1 MSTPAIQNEG
11 SGSMLAQ
18 LRYATAARHATLDG
32 ASSILH
38 ATTITRAQY
47 GAFLRCM
54 RDVVSPLE
62 ERIHAIADF
71 QRLLPDAQLRRR
83 APLLTSDLEA
93 INATDGS
100 RHDAHDAAHLPAID
114 TVSQAFGCGYVL
126 EGSSLGGAVLARTLG
141 PLLSLSPDSGMR
153 YWTAYGDQ
161 VGPMWLRFVA
171 ALESWA
177 STVSLSEREVV
188 TRTACATFDTFIHH
202 LTAGNAAA
210 ADDAS

>member
-1 MSTPAIQNEG
+1 MSMPAIRNEV

-18 LRYATAARHATLDG
+18 LRHATAARHAALDG
-32 ASSILH
+32 ASFILH

-47 GAFLRCM
+47 GSFLHSM

-62 ERIHAIADF
+62 ERIYAIADF

-83 APLLTSDLEA
+83 ASLLTSDLAA
-93 INATDGS
+93 IGAADVPPDNAP
-100 RHDAHDAAHLPAID
+100 AAHELPAID
-114 TVSQAFGCGYVL
+114 KLSQAFGCGYVL

-141 PLLSLSPDSGMR
+141 PLLSLSPHSGMR

-177 STVSLSEREVV
+177 SKVSLSEREVV
-188 TRTACATFDTFIHH
+188 TQTACATFDTFIHH
-202 LTAGNAAA
+202 LTARNAAA
-210 ADDAS
+210 ADGAS